1 MISQNAIRDYQLYL
15 KIKRGFQNAGDS
27 YCRDLCK

>member
-1 MISQNAIRDYQLYL
+1 MVLQNAPRDYQLYL

-27 YCRDLCK
+27 YCRYLCK